1 MRISMPSGNNEDYI
15 NAARLIDAIGSAPW
29 LPEHLRSWTPGLFLD
44 RGVHKKQPTRAQMR
58 SLLQD
63 VERAAA
69 LLGHALEPGPI
80 REFLE
85 GHANG
90 PFPNLSQ
97 LHSDLG
103 DLAARARR
111 AADSEALAT
120 KSGLTKPGPGKAVLA
135 GAILPKTYCALLVS
149 ETWRYLHGVEPRP
162 KTQKALAAAEALWSA
177 ADGDPHSCG
186 DEPLARWR
194 HHFALARKADQ
205 KELRAEHR
213 RHLVE
218 RESWWNLL
226 HGSTDRVA

>member
-1 MRISMPSGNNEDYI
+1 MASANIEDFET
-15 NAARLIDAIGSAPW
+15 AARLIATDRMAPW
-29 LPEHLRSWTPGLFLD
+29 LPEHLRSWAPSLFLD
-44 RGVHKKQPTRAQMR
+44 RWVAEKQPTRRQMR
-58 SLLQD
+58 LILQH
-63 VERAAA
+63 VEDAAA
-69 LLGHALEPGPI
+69 LLGRALGSAPV

-85 GHANG
+85 DYSNG

-97 LHSDLG
+97 LRSDLG
-103 DLAARARR
+103 GLAARARR

-120 KSGLTKPGPGKAVLA
+120 KSGLTKPGRGKAAPA
-135 GAILPKTYCALLVS
+135 GAISPTTYCALLVS

-162 KTQKALAAAEALWSA
+162 KTQKALAAAEALWCA
-177 ADGDPHSCG
+177 AGGDPHSCG

-218 RESWWNLL
+218 RERRWNLL
-226 HGSTDRVA
+226 HGSTDRAA